1 MIWFVVWTV
10 LVLGA
15 LVVIAVL
22 LRRLWRQ
29 AVALGRQ
36 LAEASDVL
44 ARLADQ
50 VEALQAAQERD
61 PDLTAPALFDD
72 PDVLRARLAA
82 LRDSAAGR
90 RAERT
95 ERAARTA
102 TGWRAYWS

>member
-15 LVVIAVL
+15 LVVIALL

-36 LAEASDVL
+36 LAEASEVL

-50 VEALQAAQERD
+50 VEALQATSGRD
-61 PDLTAPALFDD
+61 PDLTAPTLFDD
-72 PDVLRARLAA
+72 PEVLRARLAA

-90 RAERT
+90 RAERA
-95 ERAARTA
+95 ERATRTA
-102 TGWRAYWS
+102 AGWRAYWS

>member
-15 LVVIAVL
+15 LVVVAVL

-29 AVALGRQ
+29 ALVLGRQ

-50 VEALQAAQERD
+50 VEALQAANGRD
-61 PDLTAPALFDD
+61 PDLTAPSLFDD
-72 PDVLRARLAA
+72 ADVLRARLAA

-90 RAERT
+90 RAERAD
-95 ERAARTA
+95 RAARTA
-102 TGWRAYWS
+102 AGWRAYWS